1 MVGVEPLH
9 ASFHPTWSVTVAMM
23 MIVILIMVMI
33 TILISSEYV
42 DELEGRFCELPADSA
57 ALFCYFNSLDLFHRY
72 LDNFKGVFLLVLL
85 TIIKINDPGFCV
97 ILIGPKDG
105 SRHCEPEPRYLE
117 EECSDAW
124 RLYVSVSLFQMFF
137 RDFVKVLRGN
147 PKSRSARVI
156 K

>member
-1 MVGVEPLH
+1 MLKSSP
-9 ASFHPTWSVTVAMM
+9 
-23 MIVILIMVMI
+23 
-33 TILISSEYV
+33 SEYV
-42 DELEGRFCELPADSA
+42 DELEGRFCELPSNSA
-57 ALFCYFNSLDLFHRY
+57 ALFCYFNCLELFHRY

-124 RLYVSVSLFQMFF
+124 RLFVSISLFQMFFF